1 MVLVFIDHPWCTAS
15 EVERK
20 TKCYRQRD
28 RRIYHGPSR
37 VASQVGR
44 SVRKLW
50 PLHPLPSHA
59 PIFSFSVSLAP
70 TRCPILNGLR
80 RTILS
85 TPRWFLRLLASG
97 PSLKPERRCVSPVFE
112 GGEGKFL
119 KRRNIFTRLPIIR
132 RIVCVLPPTE
142 EHSCGRALKELR
154 AACSPGCDKNR
165 VKSKA
170 IPADTPP
177 ITLYLALLQLVLRE
191 EATLPFLL
199 TRFGVFSS
207 LEKRSASG
215 KRHQWTIDLRFY
227 L

>member
-1 MVLVFIDHPWCTAS
+1 M
-15 EVERK
+15 
-20 TKCYRQRD
+20 
-28 RRIYHGPSR
+28 
-37 VASQVGR
+37 
-44 SVRKLW
+44 RKLW

-97 PSLKPERRCVSPVFE
+97 PSLKPERRCASPVLE

-132 RIVCVLPPTE
+132 RIVCVLPTAK
-142 EHSCGRALKELR
+142 EHSCGRALKEFQ
-154 AACSPGCDKNR
+154 AACSPGYDKNR

-170 IPADTPP
+170 IPADNSLSCASTACSARRSY
-177 ITLYLALLQLVLRE
+177 ITVSFNTVRCIFLFRE
-191 EATLPFLL
+191 EECF
-199 TRFGVFSS
+199 R
-207 LEKRSASG
+207 
-215 KRHQWTIDLRFY
+215 
-227 L
+227 